1 MLQSDETLEDLAEL
15 TNEPEPDMV
24 TVVCS
29 GDTYSIPVSKLTY
42 NSQFFAR
49 ALEVPMVEKKERKVM
64 IKDIEGSIF
73 EKVIKFI
80 TEDAFQF
87 DVETEAFEALEA
99 ADRLDMEELKE
110 EVCDRIKDNLD
121 NENAKAVL
129 SMAERFSAKHL
140 LKAAFDFMQENN
152 IKLEKEDVVENP
164 NLAMAFMEECRIRLA
179 DMKEELAVK
188 DQELDEKDEI
198 LEIYRRS
205 GRGFY
210 PQDIYDSFDDE
221 EDWHVYDSFEEDEEE
236 EEDELEEEEEV
247 ELAIPLSLLFSEQGD
262 EEEGDNNGD
271 DQSGA
276 SEKEERE
283 SQECGKGE
291 KQEKTNKSG
300 TREKQEENGMRE
312 KLEEKPKET
321 GQSGTR
327 EEQAEICQGE
337 NQEGQETEARENIN

>member
-15 TNEPEPDMV
+15 TNDLEPDMV

-29 GDTYSIPVSKLTY
+29 GDTYFIPVSKLTY

-80 TEDAFQF
+80 TEGAFQF

-110 EVCDRIKDNLD
+110 EVCNRIKDNLD

-129 SMAERFSAKHL
+129 SLAERFSDKHL
-140 LKAAFDFMQENN
+140 LKAAFDFMQEND

-198 LEIYRRS
+198 VEIYRRS

-210 PQDIYDSFDDE
+210 PEDIYDSFDDE

-236 EEDELEEEEEV
+236 EEDELEEEEV

-262 EEEGDNNGD
+262 EDEEKGDNNGED
-271 DQSGA
+271 RSGA

-291 KQEKTNKSG
+291 KQEKTKNSRRYNEVPNLGLGPKWDQSPNLVPKKS
-300 TREKQEENGMRE
+300 QFCMQVPNF
-312 KLEEKPKET
+312 
-321 GQSGTR
+321 
-327 EEQAEICQGE
+327 
-337 NQEGQETEARENIN
+337 